1 MKKKEIDQIKNAT
14 VEELSKQIT
23 QAKKELRDMSFENQ
37 VKKAKDTRQKFHL
50 RKKIS
55 VLLTILNNERSRR
68 KDRDPDTKSSGK
80 HV

>member
-23 QAKKELRDMSFENQ
+23 QAKKELGEMSLENQ

-55 VLLTILNNERSRR
+55 VLLTILN
-68 KDRDPDTKSSGK
+68 TKRK